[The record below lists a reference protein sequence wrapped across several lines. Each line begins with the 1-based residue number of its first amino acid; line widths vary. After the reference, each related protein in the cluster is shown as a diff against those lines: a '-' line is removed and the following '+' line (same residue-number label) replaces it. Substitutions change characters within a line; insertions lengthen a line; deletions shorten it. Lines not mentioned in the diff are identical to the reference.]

1 MKFLRLLFLA
11 SSLACLASFSAQ
23 ASDGLSLKKEDLH
36 IKMEQPN
43 LPATKNYE
51 YLEQIKKLKKSQDY
65 AKKTYNPTLELNALE
80 KLALISGRSS
90 KEYLIAYVRFKVNQ
104 GGKAREEA
112 KEAVDKLCKMG
123 KYTYE
128 CIQGKA
134 LYDISS
140 PQMKIKLQS
149 FNMHETNRDYEAAVK
164 DMDELMGIPLEHSL
178 RHRYFV
184 MMGNIEGRER
194 EAITGLEAIVK
205 EDPTD
210 STFKFEVKKDINT
223 FKAQLLANQAIKV
236 IDDTKK
242 STVAQNKLKKQSALI
257 LTTLMLL
264 TGKKF

>member
-1 MKFLRLLFLA
+1 
-11 SSLACLASFSAQ
+11 
-23 ASDGLSLKKEDLH
+23 
-36 IKMEQPN
+36 
-43 LPATKNYE
+43 
-51 YLEQIKKLKKSQDY
+51 
-65 AKKTYNPTLELNALE
+65 
-80 KLALISGRSS
+80 
-90 KEYLIAYVRFKVNQ
+90 
-104 GGKAREEA
+104 
-112 KEAVDKLCKMG
+112 MG

-205 EDPTD
+205 
-210 STFKFEVKKDINT
+210 KI
-223 FKAQLLANQAIKV
+223 
-236 IDDTKK
+236 
-242 STVAQNKLKKQSALI
+242 
-257 LTTLMLL
+257 LL
-264 TGKKF
+264 TVLSSLK